1 MGITNSYAK
10 INAEDDE
17 IDNETDYQAKIIRYK
32 IEMEKY
38 REKREKQN
46 AEFKKKNKLISTFSK
61 LMHEGNSEITLYEEK
76 MNKYDNYDKD
86 ADVTL
91 HNMYIMNNLRY
102 KRFMDKIN
110 LM

>member
-17 IDNETDYQAKIIRYK
+17 IDNEIDYQAKIIRDK
-32 IEMEKY
+32 IETEKY
-38 REKREKQN
+38 RENREVKCS
-46 AEFKKKNKLISTFSK
+46 EFEKKNKLISTFAQ
-61 LMHEGNSEITLYEEK
+61 LMYDGNSEITLYEEK
-76 MNKYDNYDKD
+76 KNKDENYDKD